1 MVDALARA
9 PVQTVTPLELLETFE
24 KTSQKMLASYRF
36 ERSLQALNLSQD
48 LKKCLDDFTVILGDS
63 AKAWAVIIEW
73 LAEQL
78 ADRITLSRQS
88 ERLLRHVLKDTDTK
102 ILHELRQTLAA
113 NSDAIMNTENVAA
126 SLDDQYLDA
135 MEIPAFLRKQAD

>member
-1 MVDALARA
+1 
-9 PVQTVTPLELLETFE
+9 
-24 KTSQKMLASYRF
+24 
-36 ERSLQALNLSQD
+36 
-48 LKKCLDDFTVILGDS
+48 VILGDS

-78 ADRITLSRQS
+78 ADRIALSRQS

-135 MEIPAFLRKQAD
+135 MEIPAFLRRQAD